1 MLAICQ
7 NTILCVFSYKILK
20 NNIMKTK
27 ISILLLALVTV
38 LSCDELDKLT
48 EFDVTEDFRTSVSI
62 VLEDN
67 NGGMASSLNES
78 STIDIA
84 SNQDIKDNLDLIESI
99 TINTLTYEISNFT
112 GASGTTITQ
121 ASINFADQSIAVD
134 DINLSEADSN
144 NTLFT
149 ISDSDKIG
157 NIATYLKTNNVLT
170 VTVSGT
176 VSNTPASFDVI
187 VDLDATVKIDVI

>member
-7 NTILCVFSYKILK
+7 NTSLCVFSYKILK

>member
-1 MLAICQ
+1 
-7 NTILCVFSYKILK
+7 
-20 NNIMKTK
+20 MKTK

-99 TINTLTYEISNFT
+99 TINALTYEISNFT